1 MMVIQY
7 KKMKGFGL
15 IMKKITALLLILI
28 LLGCSRNRM
37 IRNSVFTEK
46 GITYNVTDRKPA
58 KGTLKKD
65 NESYTYKDG
74 RLRRYIK
81 LDSAGKVVEEKNY
94 DSCGLLQGNFK
105 DEEGYMEYRHGVL
118 EGMRKQGAVVESY
131 KDGVL
136 HGGQEI
142 GGERVIYSSGSRY
155 IEGFRTPK
163 RYRRVVFEEVK
174 GKRYSGEVYLK
185 VESEGASEESTVTLE
200 VRGYKRGVL
209 KYLKHYDNKGL
220 KVDEYH
226 FYEVEEDRFSNVF
239 SFNKGELISADSYN
253 EKGELDGM
261 VFRYS
266 SPEVFSIINYTEG
279 LLHGYTKIQNK
290 RSNEVIREGW
300 YRVGAFCGRD
310 SEKYYYNGLEIKRAP
325 EEDVKPLTFE
335 KESSKKKGNTF
346 IRRSEGKESV
356 VEGMLDGELYTTYF
370 FEGSELKRVRLR
382 IDDVSFVDN
391 FYTRGIVTDVNLNM
405 GWYD

>member
-1 MMVIQY
+1 
-7 KKMKGFGL
+7 
-15 IMKKITALLLILI
+15 MKKIMALLLILI
-28 LLGCSRNRM
+28 LLGCSKNRM
-37 IRNSVFTEK
+37 IMNSVFTEK

-81 LDSAGKVVEEKNY
+81 LDSAGEVIEEINY
-94 DSCGLLQGNFK
+94 DSYGLLHGNFK
-105 DEEGYMEYRHGVL
+105 DEEGYLEYRHGVL
-118 EGMRKQGAVVESY
+118 EGIRKQGAVNESY

-136 HGGQEI
+136 HGEQEI
-142 GGERVIYSSGSRY
+142 GGERLIYSSGSRY
-155 IEGFRTPK
+155 IEDFRTPK
-163 RYRRVVFEEVK
+163 RYRRLVFEEVK

-185 VESEGASEESTVTLE
+185 VESEGSAEESTATLE

-226 FYEVEEDRFSNVF
+226 FCEGKEDKLSKVF
-239 SFNKGELISADSYN
+239 RFNKGELRSAYSYN
-253 EKGELDGM
+253 EKGEPDGM

-266 SPEVFSIINYTEG
+266 FPEEFSIVNYTEG
-279 LLHGYTKIQNK
+279 LPHGYTKIQNK

-310 SEKYYYNGLEIKRAP
+310 REKYYYNGLEIKKAP
-325 EEDVKPLTFE
+325 KEDVIPLTFGE
-335 KESSKKKGNTF
+335 KKRRERSTFTRENKG
-346 IRRSEGKESV
+346 EESV
-356 VEGMLDGELYTTYF
+356 VEERLDGELYTTYF

-391 FYTRGIVTDVNLNM
+391 FYTQGIVTDVNLNM
-405 GWYD
+405 GWYE